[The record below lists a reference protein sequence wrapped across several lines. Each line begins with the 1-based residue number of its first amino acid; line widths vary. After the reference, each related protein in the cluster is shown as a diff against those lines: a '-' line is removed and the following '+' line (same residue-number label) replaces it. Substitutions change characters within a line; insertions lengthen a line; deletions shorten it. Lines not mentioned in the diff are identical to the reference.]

1 MDQVLFDRISQTV
14 EQCITDKTLSLP
26 MLPKV
31 TQQVMDLV
39 NDPDS
44 DASDLTGLIQSDPAL
59 AGNVMRIA
67 NSAAYSPNAQMT
79 SLQQAIARLGMQ
91 NIVEIAMAAT
101 MGPKMFSVPG
111 FESVVKDIWQSSLA
125 IAIWA
130 KEIARIGR
138 RNVESTF
145 LCGLLF
151 QIGRPVMLQTVLAQA
166 DAATETA
173 ALDLETLQCLMAKYQ
188 TRVGSELAKQWQL
201 PVAVSQTINGID
213 SQGPVAGVQDI
224 VDAIKAAQVFA
235 AITLTD
241 RHYDGDVLSA
251 DPAIVEVNLYSDD
264 VEKLL
269 NKADSIH
276 DTLGALSL

>member
-14 EQCITDKTLSLP
+14 EQCIADKSLSLP

-31 TQQVMDLV
+31 TQQVMALV

-44 DASDLTGLIQSDPAL
+44 DAADLTGLIQSDPAL
-59 AGNVMRIA
+59 AGHVMRIA

-91 NIVEIAMAAT
+91 NIAEIAMAAT
-101 MGPKMFSVPG
+101 LGPKMFSVPG
-111 FESVVKDIWQSSLA
+111 FEAVVKDIWQSSLA

-151 QIGRPVMLQTVLAQA
+151 QIGRPVMLQTVLARA
-166 DAATETA
+166 DAATA
-173 ALDLETLQCLMAKYQ
+173 ALDLATLECLMTKYQ
-188 TRVGSELAKQWQL
+188 ARVGSELAEQWQL

-213 SQGPVAGVQDI
+213 AQGPVAGVQDI
-224 VDAIKAAQVFA
+224 VDAIKAASVFA

-241 RHYDGDVLSA
+241 RRYDGDVLSA
-251 DPAIVEVNLYSDD
+251 DPAIVEVNMYSDD